1 MSNYQTPANAL
12 AKGSQLY
19 KSRLNPG
26 RKRQFD
32 TPDVLW
38 QAARKYFSY
47 CKDHPVPYY
56 MSCGKLVVIG
66 KTRPMSIKALCAHIH
81 IANLKYY
88 KKLPAFTEVLGR
100 IRDVIYV
107 HNYTAAMVGRLAN
120 HDKTAKFNCY

>member
-1 MSNYQTPANAL
+1 MSNYQPPANAL

-47 CKDHPVPYY
+47 CKDHPVPYHKA
-56 MSCGKLVVIG
+56 CRGKLIIIY
-66 KTRPMSIKALCAHIH
+66 KYRPMSIKALCAYLHT
-81 IANLKYY
+81 ANLDHY
-88 KKLPAFTEVLGR
+88 KKQPAFTEVLGR

-107 HNYTAAMVGRLAN
+107 HNYTAAVVDLLGSQGQGQ
-120 HDKTAKFNCY
+120 K